1 MPFVLDNSVVIGWCF
16 ESQATEYSDRVLD
29 NLNNETAFLPSL
41 WVLEFSNILRKAI
54 KLNKIDESRANDLI
68 TIIHELPINVDYTP
82 ISVAENLKLASQ
94 YGLTSYDAAYLELA
108 IRLKLPIATGDEAL
122 KDAAIKAGVG
132 LVV

>member
-16 ESQATEYSDRVLD
+16 ESQATEYSDKVLD
-29 NLNNETAFLPSL
+29 KLNDETAYLPSL

-54 KLNKIDESRANDLI
+54 KINKIDEARANELI
-68 TIIHELPINVDYTP
+68 TTIHDLPINIDYTP
-82 ISVAENLKLASQ
+82 IAVADNLKLANQ

-108 IRLKLPIATGDEAL
+108 IRMKLPIATSDEAL
-122 KDAAIKAGVG
+122 KVAAAKAGVG